1 MTMMTKSYSEM
12 IKLPTF
18 EERFQYLK
26 LDGFVGDAT
35 FGFNRYLNQIFY
47 KSPEWRRL
55 RHDIIVRDNA
65 CDLAVEGREIQYHG
79 GILIHHINPITLDD
93 IDKRS
98 YILFDPDNLVVVTQ
112 RTHNAIH
119 YGDESVLI
127 KDYVERRPN
136 DTCPWRK

>member
-1 MTMMTKSYSEM
+1 MTMMIRSYSEM

-18 EERFQYLK
+18 EERFRYLK

-65 CDLAVEGREIQYHG
+65 CDLAVEGREIQYRG

-127 KDYVERRPN
+127 QDYVERRPN